1 MNSLTV
7 IYISLIACSVF
18 FLIVNAVL
26 QIRVKN
32 IAESTH
38 TIVNSQRSKMIRL
51 IGLLARRIAT
61 DNPSDADAQRE
72 AEEAERDVKELDQ
85 VRR

>member
-7 IYISLIACSVF
+7 IYISLIAASVF
-18 FLIVNAVL
+18 FLVVNAVM
-26 QIRVKN
+26 QIKVKR

-51 IGLLARRIAT
+51 IGFLTQRIAAE
-61 DNPSDADAQRE
+61 NPSDADAQRE
-72 AEEAERDVKELDQ
+72 AAEAKKEVDELDQ
-85 VRR
+85 LRR

>member
-1 MNSLTV
+1 MNSLTIV
-7 IYISLIACSVF
+7 YVSLISASVF
-18 FLIVNAVL
+18 FLMVNAVM
-26 QIRVKN
+26 QIKVKR

-51 IGLLARRIAT
+51 IGLLARRIAN

-85 VRR
+85 LRR

>member
-1 MNSLTV
+1 MNSLTI
-7 IYISLIACSVF
+7 IYVSLISASVF
-18 FLIVNAVL
+18 FLMVNAVM
-26 QIRVKN
+26 QIKVKR

-51 IGLLARRIAT
+51 IGLLARRIAN

-85 VRR
+85 LRR

>member
-1 MNSLTV
+1 M
-7 IYISLIACSVF
+7 
-18 FLIVNAVL
+18 VNAVM
-26 QIRVKN
+26 QIKVKR

-51 IGLLARRIAT
+51 IGLLARRIAN

-85 VRR
+85 LRR

>member
-1 MNSLTV
+1 MNSLTI
-7 IYISLIACSVF
+7 IYVSLISASVF
-18 FLIVNAVL
+18 FLMVNAVM
-26 QIRVKN
+26 QIKVKR

-72 AEEAERDVKELDQ
+72 AEEAERDVKELEQ
-85 VRR
+85 LQR